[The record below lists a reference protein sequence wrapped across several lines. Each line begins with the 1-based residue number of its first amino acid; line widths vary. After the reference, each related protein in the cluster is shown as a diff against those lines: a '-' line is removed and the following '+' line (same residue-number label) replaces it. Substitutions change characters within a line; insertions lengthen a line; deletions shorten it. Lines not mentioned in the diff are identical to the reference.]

1 MGQKVNPYGFRLGII
16 NDWRTRWYNEKE
28 FAAYL
33 DEDIKIRRHIQDKL
47 KHAGLAKVEIE
58 RTEQQVKIVIHA
70 GRPGIVIGKKGVEVD
85 KLRNHL
91 EKLTGKHVRVDI
103 QEVRRPEISAPL
115 IAQNVAQQLEGRVSF
130 RRAMKR
136 SVSQAMAGGIKGI
149 RISSAGRLGGNEM
162 SRTEWYREGRVPL
175 HTLKADIEYGT
186 AEADTKSGKIGVK
199 VWIYLGD
206 VDLRGTSIRHESQ
219 QEVTDSFIPRPFP
232 ARPPKKAETAEQK
245 EVPEKVAAKAA
256 KVEKPVEKVAKTVK
270 TAKTKKPSSAKALQ
284 EKPTAKKAPAKKPA
298 SAKAPAG
305 KPEAKKVTQIK
316 KTVGAG
322 EAKKVTETKKA
333 PTKNTTAKSAAK
345 MTPAKTKKPATKKP
359 ASAKAPSSAKATE
372 GKPAG
377 KKTTGAKEDK

>member
-1 MGQKVNPYGFRLGII
+1 MGQKVNPYGLRLGII

-58 RTEQQVKIVIHA
+58 RTEQQIKIVIHA

-91 EKLTGKHVRVDI
+91 EKLTGKRVRVDI

-130 RRAMKR
+130 RRAMKKA
-136 SVSQAMAGGIKGI
+136 VSQAMAGGVKGV

-199 VWIYLGD
+199 VWIYIGD
-206 VDLRGTSIRHESQ
+206 VDLRGTSIRHDSQ
-219 QEVTDSFIPRPFP
+219 PEITDSFIPRPIL

-245 EVPEKVAAKAA
+245 EVPAKEAAKAA
-256 KVEKPVEKVAKTVK
+256 TVEKPVEKAAKTVK
-270 TAKTKKPSSAKALQ
+270 TAPTKKAAKTAKTGKPSSAKTGQ
-284 EKPTAKKAPAKKPA
+284 EKPASVKTPSSAKATAGKPAGKPAEKKALAKKPA
-298 SAKAPAG
+298 SAKATAG
-305 KPEAKKVTQIK
+305 KPETKKVTRVRKIAGAGETK
-316 KTVGAG
+316 KTV
-322 EAKKVTETKKA
+322 K
-333 PTKNTTAKSAAK
+333 
-345 MTPAKTKKPATKKP
+345 PAKPKTPDKKTPVKIKP
-359 ASAKAPSSAKATE
+359 EK
-372 GKPAG
+372 

>member
-33 DEDIKIRRHIQDKL
+33 DEDIKIRRHIQDNL

-91 EKLTGKHVRVDI
+91 EKLTGKRVRVDI

-130 RRAMKR
+130 RRAMKKA
-136 SVSQAMAGGIKGI
+136 VSQAMAGGVKGV

-199 VWIYLGD
+199 VWIYIGD
-206 VDLRGTSIRHESQ
+206 VELRGTSIRHDSQ
-219 QEVTDSFIPRPFP
+219 QEITDSFIPRPIL
-232 ARPPKKAETAEQK
+232 ARPPKKAETTEQK
-245 EVPEKVAAKAA
+245 TVPEKEAVKAA
-256 KVEKPVEKVAKTVK
+256 TVEKPVEKVAKT
-270 TAKTKKPSSAKALQ
+270 AKTVPV
-284 EKPTAKKAPAKKPA
+284 KKPA
-298 SAKAPAG
+298 SAKATADKPAG
-305 KPEAKKVTQIK
+305 KTEAK
-316 KTVGAG
+316 
-322 EAKKVTETKKA
+322 
-333 PTKNTTAKSAAK
+333 PAAK
-345 MTPAKTKKPATKKP
+345 ASVKKP
-359 ASAKAPSSAKATE
+359 ASAKKTVAASQTKKTAKTSKPKAAVKKTPAKTEKPASAKAT
-372 GKPAG
+372 AG

>member
-91 EKLTGKHVRVDI
+91 EKLTGKRVRVDI

-130 RRAMKR
+130 RRAMKKA
-136 SVSQAMAGGIKGI
+136 VSQAMAGGVKGV

-199 VWIYLGD
+199 VWIYIGD
-206 VDLRGTSIRHESQ
+206 VELRGTSIRHDSQ
-219 QEVTDSFIPRPFP
+219 QEIADSFIPRPIL
-232 ARPPKKAETAEQK
+232 ARPPKKVETAEQK
-245 EVPEKVAAKAA
+245 TVPGKEAVKAA
-256 KVEKPVEKVAKTVK
+256 TVEKPVEKVAKTVK
-270 TAKTKKPSSAKALQ
+270 TA
-284 EKPTAKKAPAKKPA
+284 PAKKP
-298 SAKAPAG
+298 
-305 KPEAKKVTQIK
+305 T
-316 KTVGAG
+316 
-322 EAKKVTETKKA
+322 
-333 PTKNTTAKSAAK
+333 
-345 MTPAKTKKPATKKP
+345 
-359 ASAKAPSSAKATE
+359 SAKATE
-372 GKPAG
+372 GKPADKPISAKATAG
-377 KKTTGAKEDK
+377 KPAGKTEAKSAAKAPAQKKPASAKKTVTASQTKITAKTSQPKAAAKKTPAKTEKPASGKAHASAKATAGKPAGRPATKKTTGAKEDK